1 MRKLMIKSNNIY
13 YNSGGIDMSEEK
25 LLEIIAEFTTY
36 EADEITEDM
45 EFVDD
50 LGIDSLDLA
59 QIILS
64 AESEFDIDL
73 DDSMI
78 ENLKTVGDAMDVL
91 RRAVDDLE

>member
-1 MRKLMIKSNNIY
+1 MDEN
-13 YNSGGIDMSEEK
+13 K

-45 EFVDD
+45 DFIDD

-64 AESEFDIDL
+64 AESEFDVDL
-73 DDSMI
+73 EDDMMESV
-78 ENLKTVGDAMDVL
+78 KTVGDAMEML
-91 RRAVDDLE
+91 RERIEDLD

>member
-1 MRKLMIKSNNIY
+1 
-13 YNSGGIDMSEEK
+13 MSEEK

-45 EFVDD
+45 DFVDD

-73 DDSMI
+73 EDNMI
-78 ENLKTVGDAMDVL
+78 ENLKTVGDAMEVL
-91 RRAVDDLE
+91 RRAVEDLE